1 MNNKSLEKI
10 LVFSPVK
17 QDGGPPRGFEEQGNM
32 GN

>member
-10 LVFSPVK
+10 LVLSLVK
-17 QDGGPPRGFEEQGNM
+17 QDGGPPTGFEEQGTI

>member
-17 QDGGPPRGFEEQGNM
+17 QDGGPTRAFEKQGNI